1 MLEFKTVCVY
11 CYLRARNSI
20 ITQIF
25 DTLVPGMDWGIQW
38 LEVLE
43 PDKNEWHATNG
54 GKEMK
59 LFNCTYYI
67 VQHWEYIHTLNYS

>member
-1 MLEFKTVCVY
+1 MCVLLLKGSQFHYYSTTV
-11 CYLRARNSI
+11 
-20 ITQIF
+20 F
-25 DTLVPGMDWGIQW
+25 DTLVPGMDWGIAW

-67 VQHWEYIHTLNYS
+67 VQHWEYIHTLNFS